1 MICETQLVTSDGLSL
16 YSWIRHLPD
25 QPKGVI
31 ALVHG
36 MGEHSR
42 RYDHLSEYWKDR
54 GYASAGLDLRG
65 HGRSEG
71 KRGHTASYD
80 NLMNDIAT
88 FLDHVAK
95 ACPGARLIL
104 YGHSMGG
111 NLALNYA
118 IRRQPA
124 LAGVVVSAP
133 YLRLAFNPPALKV
146 RMAELLRGIVP
157 SLSQRTGLDTRALS
171 RDPQVK
177 IRYEADPLVH
187 DKITLS
193 FFTQVHPAG
202 EAIIGRASEL
212 TIPTLVMHGGADR
225 LTSPAGAEDFVAKS
239 SGKAELKIWKDFF
252 HEIHNEPEWMDVAA
266 FVVAWIEMPRRRRQS
281 HNESCEARGD

>member
-1 MICETQLVTSDGLSL
+1 MICETQLLSSDGLSL
-16 YSWIRHLPD
+16 YSWIGPLPD
-25 QPKGVI
+25 QPKGII

-54 GYASAGLDLRG
+54 GYASAGFDLRG

-71 KRGHTASYD
+71 KRGHTASYEY
-80 NLMNDIAT
+80 LMEDISI

-95 ACPGARLIL
+95 ACPGARLTL

-133 YLRLAFNPPALKV
+133 YFRLAFDPPAIKI
-146 RMAELLRGIVP
+146 RMAELLRSIAP
-157 SLSQRTGLDTRALS
+157 AMSQRTGLDTRALS
-171 RDPQVK
+171 RDPRV
-177 IRYEADPLVH
+177 ISRYEADPLVH
-187 DKITLS
+187 DKITIS
-193 FFTQVHPAG
+193 FFTQVHAAG
-202 EAIIGRASEL
+202 ESIIGRASEL
-212 TIPTLVMHGGADR
+212 TIPTLVMHGSADR
-225 LTSPAGAEDFVAKS
+225 ITSPAGAEDFVATS
-239 SGKAELKIWKDFF
+239 SGKAALKIWKGFF

-266 FVVAWIEMPRRRRQS
+266 FVVEWIENAEKSQ
-281 HNESCEARGD
+281 A

>member
-1 MICETQLVTSDGLSL
+1 
-16 YSWIRHLPD
+16 
-25 QPKGVI
+25 
-31 ALVHG
+31 
-36 MGEHSR
+36 
-42 RYDHLSEYWKDR
+42 
-54 GYASAGLDLRG
+54 
-65 HGRSEG
+65 
-71 KRGHTASYD
+71 
-80 NLMNDIAT
+80 
-88 FLDHVAK
+88 
-95 ACPGARLIL
+95 
-104 YGHSMGG
+104 MGG

-193 FFTQVHPAG
+193 FFTQIHPAG

-266 FVVAWIEMPRRRRQS
+266 FVVAWIENAETPQTKS
-281 HNESCEARGD
+281 

>member
-25 QPKGVI
+25 QPKGII
-31 ALVHG
+31 AIVHG

-80 NLMNDIAT
+80 YLMDDIAI

-95 ACPGARLIL
+95 TCPGARLIL

-118 IRRQPA
+118 IRRQPT
-124 LAGVVVSAP
+124 LAGLVVSAP
-133 YLRLAFNPPALKV
+133 YLRLAFDPPALKV

-212 TIPTLVMHGGADR
+212 TLPTLVMHGGADR

-266 FVVAWIEMPRRRRQS
+266 FVVAWIENAETPQ
-281 HNESCEARGD
+281 AKL